1 MYDSIYPPDYYILE
15 HHGIRGQKW
24 GVRRY
29 QNSDGSLTPA
39 GRSRYI
45 TANKHA
51 IDWAT
56 YKIGSDKAESKMG
69 RHASLRSM
77 TNLNMRRQAAR
88 EVGEGLSARDKAS
101 GMYRVYNRRKIANGV
116 AAGIG
121 VVGTAAGIA
130 ANPAAGVALG
140 MRTGLATARGHYNNY
155 KAEIAASGHTENLEN
170 VHAAQLVDMYNKTT
184 GRKQSSVVRALD
196 IGAVG
201 IGRFDSRHPVVGV
214 VATAAATA
222 AVGAAVASAGNT
234 SLNAFKGN
242 DSSVTTYTPMF
253 GSNAGKKHTTVT
265 VSPSV
270 TTPPAYVNN
279 PYSKNQSPFSQN
291 IYTYGKN
298 PYGSRH

>member
-15 HHGIRGQKW
+15 HHGILGQKW

-69 RHASLRSM
+69 RHATLRSM

-116 AAGIG
+116 AA
-121 VVGTAAGIA
+121 
-130 ANPAAGVALG
+130 
-140 MRTGLATARGHYNNY
+140 
-155 KAEIAASGHTENLEN
+155 
-170 VHAAQLVDMYNKTT
+170 
-184 GRKQSSVVRALD
+184 
-196 IGAVG
+196 
-201 IGRFDSRHPVVGV
+201 
-214 VATAAATA
+214 
-222 AVGAAVASAGNT
+222 VASAGNT

-242 DSSVTTYTPMF
+242 NSNVTYTPMF
-253 GSNAGKKHTTVT
+253 GDNAGKKITYTPGKKHATL
-265 VSPSV
+265 
-270 TTPPAYVNN
+270 PPAYVDN
-279 PYSKNQSPFSQN
+279 PDIKNQSPFSPT

-298 PYGSRH
+298 PYGSRR

>member
-1 MYDSIYPPDYYILE
+1 MYEQLYVPDYYVLE
-15 HHGIRGQKW
+15 HHGIIGQKW

-29 QNSDGSLTPA
+29 QNSDGSLTAA
-39 GRSRYI
+39 GRSRYV
-45 TANKHA
+45 TQNKHA

-69 RHASLRSM
+69 RHATLRSM

-88 EVGEGLSARDKAS
+88 EIGEGLSNRDKAS

-116 AAGIG
+116 AAGLG
-121 VVGTAAGIA
+121 VVGTAASIA

-140 MRTGLATARGHYNNY
+140 VRTGLATARGHYNEY
-155 KAEIAASGHTENLEN
+155 KAELAASGHTDNLEN

-234 SLNAFKGN
+234 SLNAIPALS
-242 DSSVTTYTPMF
+242 D
-253 GSNAGKKHTTVT
+253 AGAEKHHTTKVT

-270 TTPPAYVNN
+270 TEPPAYATS
-279 PYSKNQSPFSQN
+279 PSDTRHSSPFSTTV
-291 IYTYGKN
+291 YTYGN
-298 PYGSRH
+298 AYPYGSRR

>member
-15 HHGIRGQKW
+15 HHGIIGQKW

-39 GRSRYI
+39 GRSRYV
-45 TANKHA
+45 TTNKHA

-88 EVGEGLSARDKAS
+88 EVGEGLSSRDKAS

-116 AAGIG
+116 AAGLG

-140 MRTGLATARGHYNNY
+140 MRTGLATARGHYNDY

-222 AVGAAVASAGNT
+222 AVGAAVSSAGNT
-234 SLNAFKGN
+234 GLNAITGGN
-242 DSSVTTYTPMF
+242 NSTTTYTPMY
-253 GSNAGKKHTTVT
+253 GGNAGKKHTTFT

-270 TTPPAYVNN
+270 TTPPAYVDN
-279 PYSKNQSPFSQN
+279 PYSKNQSLFSPN

-298 PYGSRH
+298 PYGSRR